1 MLFFNPPFSSNVK
14 TRIGQQFL
22 KLVHKY
28 FPHENPLSKII
39 NRNTVKISYRTVPN
53 LARTISSHNAK
64 IVNNSVEKQAVKECN
79 CPRNSKCPMNGKCLS
94 ENIVYQATVKQSDGQ
109 TNTYIG
115 LTAPA
120 FKKRFANHKKS
131 FKHQKYSR
139 ETKLSTHLWNLKEKN
154 IEYDLE
160 WRIMARAK
168 PFCPVKGVCQL
179 CTMEKFFIIFRP
191 ESSTLNSRNEINTSC
206 PHKLPRLLTNT

>member
-1 MLFFNPPFSSNVK
+1 MPLKETNLKHLQHKLLLWKCIWNDIWFVIYIVIFS
-14 TRIGQQFL
+14 
-22 KLVHKY
+22 
-28 FPHENPLSKII
+28 
-39 NRNTVKISYRTVPN
+39 
-53 LARTISSHNAK
+53 
-64 IVNNSVEKQAVKECN
+64 
-79 CPRNSKCPMNGKCLS
+79 LS

-131 FKHQKYSR
+131 FKDQKYSR
-139 ETKLSTHLWNLKEKN
+139 ETKLSTHLWNLKEKD
-154 IEYDLE
+154 IKYDLE

-179 CTMEKFFIIFRP
+179 RTMEKFFIIFRP
-191 ESSTLNSRNEINTSC
+191 ESSTLNSRNEINTNC